1 MWKRRKNRVCPVEL
15 AGSLDT
21 RLRRWIQN
29 PGKLLAPH
37 IHEGMTVL
45 DVGCGPGFFT
55 LDMARLVGSSG
66 RVIAADLQEGML
78 EKVGRKIRG
87 TELERR
93 ITLHQCQE
101 KGIGLSEQVDFTLV
115 FYVVHE
121 VPDQAAFFGELA
133 SIVKPGGRL
142 FVVEPPLHVSKREF
156 AETIARAVD
165 AGFSLINKPKIFL
178 NKAALFEKEED

>member
-1 MWKRRKNRVCPVEL
+1 M
-15 AGSLDT
+15 
-21 RLRRWIQN
+21 
-29 PGKLLAPH
+29 
-37 IHEGMTVL
+37 
-45 DVGCGPGFFT
+45 
-55 LDMARLVGSSG
+55 
-66 RVIAADLQEGML
+66 
-78 EKVGRKIRG
+78 
-87 TELERR
+87 
-93 ITLHQCQE
+93 
-101 KGIGLSEQVDFTLV
+101 DFTLV

-142 FVVEPPLHVSKREF
+142 LVVEPPLHVSKREF